1 MPHRGQDNPFIIQS
15 LMWFAGN
22 SPPPKPWERAGTSSG
37 PAPFKPP
44 SGGTTSDVVEASG
57 TAKPGEV
64 ISPVESNAGFSG
76 NNTVSRPLPPRP
88 WQQQQQQPGYGNSYG
103 GNR

>member
-1 MPHRGQDNPFIIQS
+1 
-15 LMWFAGN
+15 MWFAGN
-22 SPPPKPWERAGTSSG
+22 GPPPKPWERVGTSSG

-64 ISPVESNAGFSG
+64 VSPAESNAGFSG

-88 WQQQQQQPGYGNSYG
+88 WQQQQPGYGNSYG
-103 GNR
+103 GKK

>member
-1 MPHRGQDNPFIIQS
+1 MC
-15 LMWFAGN
+15 FAGN
-22 SPPPKPWERAGTSSG
+22 SPPPKPWERAGTPSG

-64 ISPVESNAGFSG
+64 VSPAGSNAGFNVNNAVSG
-76 NNTVSRPLPPRP
+76 PLPPRP
-88 WQQQQQQPGYGNSYG
+88 WQQQQQPQQQGYGNSYG
-103 GNR
+103 GKQWFVQASGIP